1 MFFFGIIV
9 FFLVYK
15 IYELI
20 FFCRFYYKL
29 EIYYM
34 MIFFLLKEYNIDVF
48 LELLID
54 KYINFE
60 YIFLS

>member
-1 MFFFGIIV
+1 M

-15 IYELI
+15 IYELKC
-20 FFCRFYYKL
+20 FCRFYYKL

-60 YIFLS
+60 YVFLS